1 MNERLAN
8 NKIYLLA
15 KEAGLIEFEQLDW
28 NPELVS
34 PTYESVA
41 KSRKFAELIVQE
53 CMTLMNNERDYY
65 SKPGSY
71 EPESYYIQCAAKEDA
86 FDEAAILI
94 KHHFGVDENS

>member
-1 MNERLAN
+1 MDSKVNERLAN

-41 KSRKFAELIVQE
+41 KSRKFAELIVRE
-53 CMTLMNNERDYY
+53 CGKRSAELGNTELGQGLLN
-65 SKPGSY
+65 
-71 EPESYYIQCAAKEDA
+71 
-86 FDEAAILI
+86 
-94 KHHFGVDENS
+94 HFGVDE

>member
-53 CMTLMNNERDYY
+53 CANFIDSHEQVDKY
-65 SKPGSY
+65 G
-71 EPESYYIQCAAKEDA
+71 ESMDIVYGKD
-86 FDEAAILI
+86 LL
-94 KHHFGVDENS
+94 KHFGVEQ

>member
-41 KSRKFAELIVQE
+41 KARKFAELIVLKCIEQGKQIQSQSVS
-53 CMTLMNNERDYY
+53 N
-65 SKPGSY
+65 GSEEY
-71 EPESYYIQCAAKEDA
+71 NTGREMGIEVFLNQ
-86 FDEAAILI
+86 I
-94 KHHFGVDENS
+94 KKHFGVE

>member
-41 KSRKFAELIVQE
+41 KSRKFAELIVKE
-53 CMTLMNNERDYY
+53 CLFIIDDER
-65 SKPGSY
+65 KPDMVNRI
-71 EPESYYIQCAAKEDA
+71 ELWHQIVE
-86 FDEAAILI
+86 
-94 KHHFGVDENS
+94 HFGVE